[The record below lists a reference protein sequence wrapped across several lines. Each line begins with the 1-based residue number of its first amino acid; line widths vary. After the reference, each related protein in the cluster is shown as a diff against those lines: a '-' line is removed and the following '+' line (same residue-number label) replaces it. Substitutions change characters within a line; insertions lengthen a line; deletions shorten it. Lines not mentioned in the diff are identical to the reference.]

1 MLITKLKILANL
13 FSIAAFTKNA
23 IMEAL
28 ISTSPKSA
36 VDASATNT
44 VVAGAASSPV
54 IMASRRISSSLSD
67 VNNPDWDLKKPRKT
81 DMNAMQCAYQNII
94 SSFRKLFTVTVWINN

>member
-1 MLITKLKILANL
+1 
-13 FSIAAFTKNA
+13 
-23 IMEAL
+23 MEAL

-44 VVAGAASSPV
+44 VVAGAASSMV
-54 IMASRRISSSLSD
+54 MIVSLLITSAFSSENS
-67 VNNPDWDLKKPRKT
+67 PDWDLKKPRKT